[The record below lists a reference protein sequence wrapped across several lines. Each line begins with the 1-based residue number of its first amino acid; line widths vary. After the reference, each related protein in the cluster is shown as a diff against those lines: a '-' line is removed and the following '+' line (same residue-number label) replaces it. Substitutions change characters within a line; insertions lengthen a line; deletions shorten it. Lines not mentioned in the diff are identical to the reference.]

1 VSHLDQIAVRLREIS
16 QQLADPSIEDE
27 RAEQLAREAGELAAE
42 AGAEV
47 DRRLSEAAS
56 GETPPA
62 SAGDDDA

>member
-42 AGAEV
+42 AGSEV

-62 SAGDDDA
+62 PAGDDDA